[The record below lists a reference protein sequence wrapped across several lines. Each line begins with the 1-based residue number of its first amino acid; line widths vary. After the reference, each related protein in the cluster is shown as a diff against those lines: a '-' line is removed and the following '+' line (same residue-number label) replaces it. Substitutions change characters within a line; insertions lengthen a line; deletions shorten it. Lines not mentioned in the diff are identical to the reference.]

1 LCSSD
6 LIFCCKRLK
15 VVLRITSR
23 IPIRANCSQLAWYR
37 KQLARIG
44 IRLVIRNT
52 TFNRLQQKMAA
63 GNIQLFSLGWIAD
76 YPDPENFLFLLYG
89 PNGKVK
95 HGGVNISNYNNETYD
110 RLYDRMRDMPNGP
123 QREAVIEK
131 MIHIVRRDAPWVW
144 GFYPK
149 SYTLNHAWLD
159 NRQINLMANNTLKYL
174 QLDGQLR
181 AQKRRAWNQPMLW

>member
-95 HGGVNISNYNNETYD
+95 HGGVNIANYQND
-110 RLYDRMRDMPNGP
+110 KFDALYAQMRTLPNGAK
-123 QREAVIEK
+123 RKAVIAR
-131 MIHIVRRDAPWVW
+131 MVHILI
-144 GFYPK
+144 G
-149 SYTLNHAWLD
+149 
-159 NRQINLMANNTLKYL
+159 
-174 QLDGQLR
+174 
-181 AQKRRAWNQPMLW
+181 